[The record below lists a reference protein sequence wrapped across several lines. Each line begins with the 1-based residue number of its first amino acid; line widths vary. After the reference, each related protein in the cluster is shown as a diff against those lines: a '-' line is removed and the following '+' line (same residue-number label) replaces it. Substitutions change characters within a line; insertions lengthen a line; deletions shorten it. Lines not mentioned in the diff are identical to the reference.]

1 MESKSFRICILVAEH
16 DGCVFD
22 QPQHLCFHLLIINFP
37 ISEPMSPHYRYP
49 EQHTGKVHP
58 WWFIMHNC
66 DQQQQA
72 SGKRSHLSPGNAGV
86 PLPRQTDGR
95 NDKVKPIEILLVD
108 DLTHHLVIELQTQ
121 IQPAIDRGKLSAP
134 CAGLWPSGEPAVLP
148 ISIPRYLEVGIFSQ
162 IQCSRLKNIKWW
174 CRQ

>member
-1 MESKSFRICILVAEH
+1 MDVSLTSLNICAFIYLSSISRSVNPCHHTTDILNNILAKFTH
-16 DGCVFD
+16 DGSLCTIVISNNKRRGKEVTCPPETPVF
-22 QPQHLCFHLLIINFP
+22 LFP
-37 ISEPMSPHYRYP
+37 VGLMDETTR
-49 EQHTGKVHP
+49 
-58 WWFIMHNC
+58 
-66 DQQQQA
+66 
-72 SGKRSHLSPGNAGV
+72 L
-86 PLPRQTDGR
+86 
-95 NDKVKPIEILLVD
+95 KPIEILLVD